1 MSKKEEIGKGIRA
14 LLEGLDTEITDRDK
28 LGAKYASSVNRIPL
42 ADVEVNPFQ
51 PRADFDEQ
59 RLKELSESI
68 KVHGVIQP
76 ITVRRL
82 NDQRYQLIAGE
93 RRLRA
98 ARMAG
103 LNDIPAY
110 VRTANDQE
118 MLEIGLIENIQRE
131 DLNALEIA
139 VNYKRLMDECGVTQ
153 EQLGERVGKDR
164 TTVTNYLRL
173 LKLPPEIQKGLQ
185 AGKIS
190 MGHARAL
197 IGVTNVL
204 DQLDIYHVTT
214 KKELSVRAVE
224 DLVRKLSEPRVRA
237 PKKVVKLKTA
247 YQVVQDDL
255 ASYLSTRVKLVP
267 KKNGKGEI
275 IVYYDSE
282 DDLNRLLDLIEK
294 P

>member
-1 MSKKEEIGKGIRA
+1 MSKKEELGKGIRA
-14 LLEGLDTEITDRDK
+14 LLEGLDTEVTEK
-28 LGAKYASSVNRIPL
+28 ELGSPQAGGSVSNIPL
-42 ADVEVNPFQ
+42 GQIEVNPFQ

-59 RLKELSESI
+59 RLKELAKSVE
-68 KVHGVIQP
+68 VHGIIQP

-82 NDQRYQLIAGE
+82 RDNRFQLIAGE

-98 ARMAG
+98 ARIAG
-103 LNDIPAY
+103 LSEVPAY

-118 MLEIGLIENIQRE
+118 MLEIALIENIQRE

-139 VNYKRLMDECGVTQ
+139 VNYKRLIDECGVTQ
-153 EQLGERVGKDR
+153 EQLGERVGKER
-164 TTVTNYLRL
+164 STVTNYLRL

-185 AGKIS
+185 TSRIE

-197 IGVTNVL
+197 ISVSNVL
-204 DQLDIYHVTT
+204 DQLDIYHMTVQ
-214 KKELSVRAVE
+214 KDLSVRAVE
-224 DLVRKLSEPRVRA
+224 ELVRRLTEPR
-237 PKKVVKLKTA
+237 PKTQPKERRLKTA

-255 ASYLSTRVKLVP
+255 SSYLSTRVKLIP

-275 IVYYDSE
+275 IVYFDSE

>member
-1 MSKKEEIGKGIRA
+1 MSKKEELGKGIRA
-14 LLEGLDTEITDRDK
+14 LLEGLDAEVAEK
-28 LGAKYASSVNRIPL
+28 EKVGAPPAASANRIPL
-42 ADVEVNPFQ
+42 ANVEVNPFQ

-59 RLKELSESI
+59 RLRELAESI

-82 NDQRYQLIAGE
+82 NDQKFQLIAGE

-103 LNDIPAY
+103 LKDIPAY

-131 DLNALEIA
+131 DLNPLEIA
-139 VNYKRLMDECGVTQ
+139 VNYKRLMDECGVSQ
-153 EQLGERVGKDR
+153 EQLGERVGKER
-164 TTVTNYLRL
+164 STVTNYLRL
-173 LKLPPEIQKGLQ
+173 LKLPPEVQKGLQ
-185 AGKIS
+185 ANKIS

-197 IGVTNVL
+197 INVPNVL
-204 DQLDIYHVTT
+204 DQLDIYHLAVT
-214 KKELSVRAVE
+214 KELSVRAVE
-224 DLVRKLSEPRVRA
+224 DLVRRLSEPRQPALR
-237 PKKVVKLKTA
+237 KVKKLKTA
-247 YQVVQDDL
+247 FQVIQDDL
-255 ASYLSTRVKLVP
+255 ASYLSTRVRLTP

>member
-1 MSKKEEIGKGIRA
+1 MKKQDLGKGIRA
-14 LLEGLDTEITDRDK
+14 LLEGLDLEVGDKDK
-28 LGAKYASSVNRIPL
+28 LGARYAGSITNIPL
-42 ADVEVNPFQ
+42 SEVDVNPFQ

-59 RLKELSESI
+59 RLQELAESI

-76 ITVRRL
+76 VTVRRL

-93 RRLRA
+93 RRVRA
-98 ARMAG
+98 SRMAG
-103 LNDIPAY
+103 LKDIPAF

-118 MLEIGLIENIQRE
+118 MLEMGLVENIQRE
-131 DLNALEIA
+131 DLNPLEIS

-164 TTVTNYLRL
+164 TTITNYLRL

-185 AGKIS
+185 TNKIT

-197 IGVTNVL
+197 INVPNVL
-204 DQLDIYHVTT
+204 DQLDIYHHTV

-224 DLVRKLSEPRVRA
+224 ELVRRLGEPRTPVAAKPR
-237 PKKVVKLKTA
+237 KLKTA
-247 YQVVQDDL
+247 QQVVQDSL